1 MNSIR
6 NPKPR
11 IGLIGYGAIGRAIVA
26 RLRAENALDQ
36 VAAILVR
43 RLPEEQGLP
52 FCLDRESFLAHRPD
66 VVIEAA
72 GHEAVAAHGAALLH
86 AGSTLIVCSVGALAD
101 PTLLEA
107 LCGAQAQGGGAAIIP
122 AGAIA
127 GLDGLV
133 AARLAGLES
142 VTYTSYKPPHA
153 WKGTQAEQ
161 RVDLDNIAEDAVF
174 FEGSAREAA
183 AHYPRNANVSAAI
196 ALAGI
201 GFERTRVRLVAS
213 RRWNDPMGLI
223 EAEGAFGTF
232 RFEILAH
239 AFPDNPKTSM
249 LTAYS
254 LLQCARLGG
263 GFPLERL

>member
-1 MNSIR
+1 MNAAHQS
-6 NPKPR
+6 KPR

-26 RLRAENALDQ
+26 QLRAEGASDQ
-36 VAAILVR
+36 IAAVLVR
-43 RLPEEQGLP
+43 RAPEEQGLP
-52 FCLDRESFLAHRPD
+52 LCLDLDAFLAHRPD

-72 GHEAVAAHGAALLH
+72 GHEAVAAHGEAVLR
-86 AGSTLIVCSVGALAD
+86 AGRKLVICSVGALAD
-101 PTLLEA
+101 TPLLEA
-107 LCGAQAQGGGAAIIP
+107 LRRAAGQGGGAVIIP

-127 GLDGLV
+127 GLDGLS
-133 AARLAGLES
+133 AARLAGLDS

-153 WKGTQAEQ
+153 WVGTQAEQ
-161 RVDLDNIAEDAVF
+161 LLALDSVTDDAVF

-183 AHYPRNANVSAAI
+183 THYPRNANVSAAI

-223 EAEGAFGTF
+223 EAEGEFGTF

-239 AFPDNPKTSM
+239 AFPENPKTSM

-263 GFPLERL
+263 GISLEAL